1 VTDRADADRILL
13 SAAVIADLKQFDKL
27 RRAEPPLSIDDI
39 AHRMAWP
46 KKDVKWLLKKMKD
59 TRS

>member
-1 VTDRADADRILL
+1 MTDRTDSDRILL

-27 RRAEPPLSIDDI
+27 RKLPGLTVDDL

-59 TRS
+59 DRG